1 MFFHAPSHCSENEVY
16 ARRHKGQ
23 VMVYPGEPSL
33 AEFLGFMDVASL
45 DPVVVY
51 SDETKYL
58 LSKQKR
64 TTLVL
69 FSDNLLEPFD
79 DYANESDDLL
89 YMHCAFGLK
98 EQR

>member
-1 MFFHAPSHCSENEVY
+1 
-16 ARRHKGQ
+16 
-23 VMVYPGEPSL
+23 MVYPGEPSL

-51 SDETKYL
+51 SEETKYL

-69 FSDNLLEPFD
+69 FSDDLLEPFD
-79 DYANESDDLL
+79 DYVNESDDLL